1 MVSCRTVCDDRFSLS
16 LPGLF
21 APYAQPGRF
30 SGRVSPSTVILECL
44 ILGIGEVLS
53 LRDDKCWRALLDNSS
68 LEIVLSLDR
77 KHVVFC

>member
-30 SGRVSPSTVILECL
+30 SGWVSPSTLILECL

-53 LRDDKCWRALLDNSS
+53 LRDVSVGELYWIIPPLKLYS
-68 LEIVLSLDR
+68 
-77 KHVVFC
+77 H